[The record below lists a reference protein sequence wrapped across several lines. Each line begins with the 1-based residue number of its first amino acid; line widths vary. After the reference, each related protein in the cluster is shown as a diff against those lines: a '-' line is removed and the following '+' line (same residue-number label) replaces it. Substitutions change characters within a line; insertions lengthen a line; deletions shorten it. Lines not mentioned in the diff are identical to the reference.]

1 MLGGLASILLPCI
14 ASGYALS
21 SMKAVLHYMP
31 ETIGRNTY
39 FRILLVGF
47 AWVSLWLGVAAFVDW
62 RFLGNSYPGELWER
76 WLAFFGDGQEG
87 GSQIIHWKV
96 LLTGILATLLAVVLH
111 GLESLVFL
119 IISRRNGAFA
129 HRFLTT
135 ILERHAR
142 HMDAF
147 LWEAL
152 GSSRLA
158 VISLSNDKIYIGWVA
173 SMELTKTAPEWVHIV
188 AVMSGYRCRDTR
200 EPVITTSYPDSE
212 PFDPAASIS
221 PSEMLNMKM
230 ALPAREISSMQP
242 FGMYRQ
248 EIQPDART

>member
-21 SMKAVLHYMP
+21 SMKVVLHYMP

-96 LLTGILATLLAVVLH
+96 LLTGILATLLTVALH

-119 IISRRNGAFA
+119 EPSKNRRIADSCGRISGIPRPRETLAKPAGLPFQPPDAFA
-129 HRFLTT
+129 
-135 ILERHAR
+135 
-142 HMDAF
+142 
-147 LWEAL
+147 L
-152 GSSRLA
+152 G
-158 VISLSNDKIYIGWVA
+158 G
-173 SMELTKTAPEWVHIV
+173 
-188 AVMSGYRCRDTR
+188 
-200 EPVITTSYPDSE
+200 
-212 PFDPAASIS
+212 
-221 PSEMLNMKM
+221 
-230 ALPAREISSMQP
+230 
-242 FGMYRQ
+242 
-248 EIQPDART
+248 